1 MTYPSG
7 IILTEAPSIVET
19 TDTKRTR
26 VGHPPRKFRE
36 AVYAI
41 QEGAP
46 HQSPF
51 HEHACQGA
59 MSASS
64 SNEGRW
70 EVQTQTDRVA

>member
-1 MTYPSG
+1 M
-7 IILTEAPSIVET
+7 ILTEAPSILKT
-19 TDTKRTR
+19 THTKLIR
-26 VGHPPRKFRE
+26 VGHQPWDPVARKFRE

-41 QEGAP
+41 REGAP
-46 HQSPF
+46 HQNPF
-51 HEHACQGA
+51 HEHACEGA